1 MLESQRKEG
10 KNMVQM
16 IAFVLRFTSEKER
29 EEGKAL
35 AHRLKMSFNELIL
48 DLLKKAIK
56 ESKEVKK

>member
-1 MLESQRKEG
+1 
-10 KNMVQM
+10 MVQM